1 MSVEDDGD
9 MLFCFD
15 YLMIKYPTAV
25 TGQAICSCSFYANTN
40 YNIIDKTMSAW

>member
-15 YLMIKYPTAV
+15 YLMINYPTAI
-25 TGQAICSCSFYANTN
+25 TFRFYGRFVHVRFTQ
-40 YNIIDKTMSAW
+40 THEL